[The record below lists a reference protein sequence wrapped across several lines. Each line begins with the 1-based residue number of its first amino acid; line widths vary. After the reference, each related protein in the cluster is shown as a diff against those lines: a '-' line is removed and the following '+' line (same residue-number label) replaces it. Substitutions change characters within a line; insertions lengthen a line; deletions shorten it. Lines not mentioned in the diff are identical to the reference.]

1 MQLTSTI
8 KESIANLFVAKLRTA
23 LTLLGILIGTASVVA
38 LVSSGELA
46 TRHALAQFKSLG
58 TDLLAVSMM
67 PPTLNSSGSD
77 YLNLAQTEALQK
89 VSPDIIEAAP
99 YTNYYAPISYNSRP
113 LQGAIVGA
121 NESLARVIKI
131 QLAQGRFVSSI
142 DKSLFYC
149 VIGSDLA
156 ESLKKIGVFQPI
168 GKQISLGNN
177 IYTIIGVAK
186 PKTQNIF
193 LTADIN
199 KSAIIPIQNSFLLD
213 KQIAIQNIIFKLS
226 PNVHL
231 EQLQKQILA
240 AVKKTLPTQEL
251 YFISPRQLLDSM
263 EKQRQTLTLL
273 LGFIGGISLLVGGIG
288 VMNIML
294 VSVVERRREIGVRMA
309 VGATGKDIGVMFI
322 VEAIVLTV
330 IGGLLGI
337 AVGVLI
343 SFIAAEVSGWGFAFF
358 FLPPLIGFFVSALVG
373 IVSGFYPA
381 YKAAQLDPIMTLR
394 SD

>member
-1 MQLTSTI
+1 MQLAPTI

-38 LVSSGELA
+38 LLSSGQLA
-46 TRHALAQFKSLG
+46 TQHALAQFKTLG
-58 TDLLAVSMM
+58 TDLLAVTMS
-67 PPTLNSSGSD
+67 PPSLNSSGNN
-77 YLNLAQTEALQK
+77 YLNLSQVQALQK
-89 VSPDIIEAAP
+89 VSPDIIEVAP
-99 YTNYYAPISYNSRP
+99 YTNYFAGISYNSHP
-113 LQGAIVGA
+113 LQGVVIGA
-121 NESLARVIKI
+121 DENLAKVIKI
-131 QLAQGRFVSSI
+131 QLAQGRFVSSL

-156 ESLKKIGVFQPI
+156 ESLKKAGVFQPI

-186 PKTQNIF
+186 PRTENIF
-193 LTADIN
+193 LNADID

-226 PNVHL
+226 GTVDL
-231 EQLQKQILA
+231 DKVQKQIA
-240 AVKKTLPTQEL
+240 NAVKKTLPSQQL
-251 YFISPRQLLDSM
+251 FFISPRQLLDSM
-263 EKQRQTLTLL
+263 EKQRHTLTLL
-273 LGFIGGISLLVGGIG
+273 LGLIGGISLVVGGIG

-294 VSVVERRREIGVRMA
+294 VSVIERRREIGVRMA
-309 VGATGKDIGVMFI
+309 IGATGKDIGVMFI
-322 VEAIVLTV
+322 IEAIVLTV

-343 SFIAAEVSGWGFAFF
+343 SFIAAEVSGWGFSFF

-381 YKAAQLDPIMTLR
+381 YKAAQLDPIDTLR
-394 SD
+394 SE